1 MTTQA
6 TNKPIIFQL
15 ENVGRSFRSSEGQ
28 ELQVVN
34 DVNFTMYENEIV
46 AIVGKSGSGKST
58 LMRMIAGLMAPSSG
72 KVIYRNKP
80 VDKPVKG
87 ISMVFQTF
95 ALMPWLTVLEN
106 VELGLEALGIPTKE
120 RRKRALKAIDTIG
133 LDGFESAYPKELSG
147 GMCQRVGFARAIVVE
162 PELLL
167 MDEPFSALD
176 VLTSDNL
183 RSDLLD
189 LWLEKQTR
197 TKGIL
202 FVTHSIEEAVL
213 MADRIIVFGSNPG
226 HISAELSVNLP
237 LPRTTQEPRV
247 RELVDEIYTL
257 MTTSA
262 PEKRVRRGEAKIEAQ
277 KIGVAYRLPNA
288 GVNELMG
295 LIDAIVK
302 INKDGAID
310 LPMLA
315 DELMLETDQLF
326 PLLEALDLLKLAT
339 VSKGDVTLTAFGKQF
354 YDTDILERKQLFAS
368 QFMAH
373 VPVAQHIRKILDERP
388 FHKESEDYFLAELQE
403 HLTEN
408 EAARVFKTI
417 IDWGR
422 YAEIFAYDYDSGM
435 LSLENPK

>member
-72 KVIYRNKP
+72 TIIYRNKP

-262 PEKRVRRGEAKIEAQ
+262 PEKRVRRGEAKVEAQ

-339 VSKGDVTLTAFGKQF
+339 VSKGDVTLTAFGRQF

>member
-1 MTTQA
+1 MTTQT

-28 ELQVVN
+28 ELQVVH

-46 AIVGKSGSGKST
+46 AIIGKSGSGKST
-58 LMRMIAGLMAPSSG
+58 LMRIIAGLMAPSSG

-213 MADRIIVFGSNPG
+213 MADRIIIFGSNPG
-226 HISAELSVNLP
+226 HINAELSVNLP

-262 PEKRVRRGEAKIEAQ
+262 PEKRVRRGEAKVDSQ

-302 INKDGAID
+302 INTDGPID

-326 PLLEALDLLKLAT
+326 PLELLKLAT

>member
-72 KVIYRNKP
+72 TIIYRNKP

-262 PEKRVRRGEAKIEAQ
+262 PEKRMRRGEAKVEAQ

-339 VSKGDVTLTAFGKQF
+339 VSKGDVTLTAFGRQF

>member
-28 ELQVVN
+28 ELQVVH

-213 MADRIIVFGSNPG
+213 MADRIIIFGSNPG
-226 HISAELSVNLP
+226 HINAELSVNLP

-262 PEKRVRRGEAKIEAQ
+262 PEKRVKRGEAKVDAQ

-302 INKDGAID
+302 INKDGTID

-339 VSKGDVTLTAFGKQF
+339 ISKGDVTLTAFGRQF
-354 YDTDILERKQLFAS
+354 YDTDILERKQLFAN

-373 VPVAQHIRKILDERP
+373 VPIAQHIRKILDERP

>member
-1 MTTQA
+1 M
-6 TNKPIIFQL
+6 NVIFTL
-15 ENVGRSFRSSEGQ
+15 DRVGRSFRSSEGQ
-28 ELQVVN
+28 ELKIVN

-58 LMRMIAGLMAPSSG
+58 LMRMIAGLIPPSSG
-72 KVIYRNKP
+72 EVIYRGKP

-106 VELGLEALGIPTKE
+106 VELGLEALGIPNKE

-213 MADRIIVFGSNPG
+213 MADRIIIFGGNPG
-226 HISAELSVNLP
+226 HISAELSVKLP
-237 LPRTTQEPRV
+237 FPRGTQQPQV

-257 MTTSA
+257 MTTSEL
-262 PEKRVRRGEAKIEAQ
+262 EKRTKRDGTKVEQPKMD
-277 KIGVAYRLPNA
+277 VSYRLPNA
-288 GVNELMG
+288 GVNEIMG
-295 LIDAIVK
+295 LIDAMVK
-302 INKDGAID
+302 INKDGPID
-310 LPMLA
+310 LPVLA

-326 PLLEALDLLKLAT
+326 PLIEAMEILKLAT
-339 VSKGDVTLTAFGKQF
+339 VSKGDITLTPFGKQF
-354 YDTDILERKQLFAS
+354 YETDILERKQLFAN

-373 VPVAQHIRKILDERP
+373 VPIARHIRKILDDRP
-388 FHKESEDYFLAELQE
+388 FHKESEDFFLAELQE

-417 IDWGR
+417 VDWGR
-422 YAEIFAYDYDSGM
+422 YAEIFSYDYDSGM
-435 LSLENPK
+435 FSLENPK

>member
-1 MTTQA
+1 MTTQT

-28 ELQVVN
+28 ELQVVH

-46 AIVGKSGSGKST
+46 AIIGKSGSGKST
-58 LMRMIAGLMAPSSG
+58 LMRIIAGLMAPSSG

-213 MADRIIVFGSNPG
+213 MADRIIIFGSNPG
-226 HISAELSVNLP
+226 HINAELSVNLP

-262 PEKRVRRGEAKIEAQ
+262 PEKRVRRGEAKVDSQ

-302 INKDGAID
+302 INKDGPID

-326 PLLEALDLLKLAT
+326 PLLEALELLKLAT